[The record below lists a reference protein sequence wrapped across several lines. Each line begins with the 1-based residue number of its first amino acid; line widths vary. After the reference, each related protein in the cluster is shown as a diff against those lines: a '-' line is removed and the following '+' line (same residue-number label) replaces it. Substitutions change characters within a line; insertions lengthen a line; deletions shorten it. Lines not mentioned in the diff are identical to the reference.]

1 MKYKIYYLRDMSGSF
16 GLSGVFNK
24 QFKKTEIDELIF
36 KEQEKIFHVVRRNNK
51 VHCCD
56 EPKQNRKKIFFTEW
70 TAIFFVNVFERENAD
85 NTADNVDR

>member
-36 KEQEKIFHVVRRNNK
+36 KEWENLFNSAEEAFAYISSIEETIANMTFTVLPYIKVEKR
-51 VHCCD
+51 
-56 EPKQNRKKIFFTEW
+56 
-70 TAIFFVNVFERENAD
+70 
-85 NTADNVDR
+85 